1 MVLPCNG
8 RLSESCLP
16 SNELFEAGAADAAD
30 AAERSPEVRN
40 ALVDLFADNGETAYT
55 DIQERAA
62 AADHLWM
69 ELKLSKGFAVLVMA
83 LRAGDFERLRVEHYH
98 GFACLSR
105 RCGWCWCLQHIA
117 QGTAD
122 NPTREGCHG

>member
-16 SNELFEAGAADAAD
+16 SNELFEAGAADAA
-30 AAERSPEVRN
+30 ERSPEVRN
-40 ALVDLFADNGETAYT
+40 ALVDLFAGNGETAYT

-83 LRAGDFERLRVEHYH
+83 LRAGDFERLRVEHSR